1 MLGASILFSNLGYAF
16 EPNLSGSLE
25 AGNRTTIEA
34 IEGES
39 TLDYDYAK
47 YYLRYKY
54 PVRKPLNLTL
64 VYNSYIK
71 KYEDKKDL
79 NNNTVSVKTYWDYS
93 LFVRKES
100 NLRLDVDLGWR
111 EKRYKY
117 KEKDVYT
124 NSQWMS
130 KTRSTYE
137 IKNLWSVSGEFGY
150 KDYDYFLTEGKD
162 RKEFSERVEG
172 KKYFSRKRIQFL
184 ALVNFRQTDFNSKPD
199 TNQFI
204 YRLGAEVKPGFNFLS
219 EMAGRIE
226 EGKKYTDEDI
236 EEDIEEE
243 QEGDY
248 YFRYS
253 RWWLKTVHPV
263 FERMYTVL
271 KYTDYNKNY
280 TTANYD
286 HRWYEI
292 ENWWRYL
299 LLENPMRRL
308 SITFSYL
315 HRETDY
321 SQMKISSYD
330 KDSVE
335 MGVYYSRKNNWNTSL
350 NLGVAIYDYT
360 IGEEKDK
367 NSYSIA
373 IQLEK
378 EIILDKLSL
387 TAEYKYK
394 LKDYEIKP
402 DKTQNAGRFA
412 IDYKF

>member
-1 MLGASILFSNLGYAF
+1 MLFSNLVYAF
-16 EPNLSGSLE
+16 EPNFSGVLE
-25 AGNRTTIEA
+25 VGNRTTMEA
-34 IEGES
+34 IEAKS

-54 PVRKPLNLTL
+54 PIRKPLNLTL

-71 KYEDKKDL
+71 EYENRKDL
-79 NNNTVSVKTYWDYS
+79 NNNTISVKSYWDYS
-93 LFVRKES
+93 LFIWKDS
-100 NLRLDVDLGWR
+100 SLKFDADLGWR
-111 EKRYKY
+111 EKRYKNI
-117 KEKDVYT
+117 DVYT
-124 NSQWMS
+124 NSQWLS
-130 KTRSTYE
+130 KLKSTYE
-137 IKNLWSVSGEFGY
+137 AKDLWSVSGELGY
-150 KDYDYFLTEGKD
+150 KRYDYFLTEGKD
-162 RKEFSERVEG
+162 RREFSERVEG
-172 KKYFSRKRIQFL
+172 KKYFSSKRIQFL

-263 FERMYTVL
+263 FERTYTVL
-271 KYTDYNKNY
+271 KYTNYNKDYRTADYDYN
-280 TTANYD
+280 
-286 HRWYEI
+286 WYEI
-292 ENWWRYL
+292 ENWWKYL
-299 LLENPMRRL
+299 FLENSINRL
-308 SITFSYL
+308 SFTLSYL
-315 HRETDY
+315 HREIDY

-335 MGVYYSRKNNWNTSL
+335 MVVDFSRKNNWSTL
-350 NLGVAIYDYT
+350 LKLGLAIDDYT
-360 IGEEKDK
+360 IGKEKDK
-367 NSYSIA
+367 KTYSMSVEI
-373 IQLEK
+373 EK
-378 EIILDKLSL
+378 DIILGKLSL
-387 TAEYKYK
+387 AAEYKYK

-402 DKTQNAGRFA
+402 DKTQNAGRLA

>member
-1 MLGASILFSNLGYAF
+1 MLFSNLGYAF
-16 EPNLSGSLE
+16 EPTFRGFFE
-25 AGNRTTIEA
+25 AGSRTTIEA
-34 IEGES
+34 IDEEGN
-39 TLDYDYAK
+39 TLDYDYTK
-47 YYLRYKY
+47 YYLRYKN
-54 PVRKPLNLTL
+54 PIRKPLNLTL
-64 VYNSYIK
+64 VYSSYLK
-71 KYEDKKDL
+71 KYEDKKEL
-79 NNNTVSVKTYWDYS
+79 NNNTISLKSYWDYF
-93 LFVRKES
+93 LFERKES
-100 NLRLDVDLGWR
+100 NLKLDVDLGWR
-111 EKRYKY
+111 DKRYKY

-130 KTRSTYE
+130 KLRSTYK
-137 IKNLWSVSGEFGY
+137 IRDLWSVSGELGY
-150 KDYDYFLTEGKD
+150 KHYDYFLTEGRD

-172 KKYFSRKRIQFL
+172 KRYFFNKRLQFL
-184 ALVNFRQTDFNSKPD
+184 ALLNFRQTDFDSKPD

-204 YRLGAEVKPGFNFLS
+204 YRLGANVKPEFSFLS
-219 EMAGRIE
+219 EMEGRIE

-248 YFRYS
+248 YFKYR
-253 RWWLKTVHPV
+253 RWWLKTEHPV

-271 KYTDYNKNY
+271 KYTNYNKDY
-280 TTANYD
+280 TTEKYD

-299 LLENPMRRL
+299 FLENSTRRL
-308 SITFSYL
+308 SIAFSYL

-335 MGVYYSRKNNWNTSL
+335 MVVDLSWKNNWRSL
-350 NLGVAIYDYT
+350 LKLGLGIDDYT
-360 IGEEKDK
+360 IGREKDK
-367 NSYSIA
+367 KTYSMG

-378 EIILDKLSL
+378 EIIARKLAL
-387 TAEYKYK
+387 GAEYKWK
-394 LKDYEIKP
+394 FKDYELGS
-402 DKTQNAGRFA
+402 DKSQNAGRVS